1 MLQALAKSWWLLLLS
16 GVSYALISAIFF
28 FIQGAFGP
36 LTFHDWGATVVRS
49 GELMVA
55 ACVISIAVGLF
66 ITSGT
71 GWLLVLNGLALG
83 GLGVVNSYLARRYRI
98 SILTVMLLVIVM
110 AISMGLLEWI
120 AGRALVHRHRAAD
133 GWIFSAAGI
142 ISIAFALPFLALGL
156 QWIRLGPGSR
166 LDALW
171 LGLYFGFAAIS
182 TVALALRLHAR
193 GGSESSPIGPLP
205 RLGHPRHAH

>member
-1 MLQALAKSWWLLLLS
+1 MLPTLAKNWWLLLLS
-16 GVSYALISAIFF
+16 GLSYALISSIFF
-28 FIQGAFGP
+28 FMQGGFGS
-36 LTFHDWGATVVRS
+36 LTFHEWGVTVVRS
-49 GELMVA
+49 GELMLA
-55 ACVISIAVGLF
+55 ACVFSIAAGLF
-66 ITSGT
+66 TRNGA

-83 GLGVVNSYLARRYRI
+83 CLGIVNSYLARRYRI
-98 SILTVMLLVIVM
+98 SILTVMLLVMAM
-110 AISMGLLEWI
+110 AISMGLLEWS
-120 AGRALVHRHRAAD
+120 AGRALVRRHRMAD
-133 GWIFSAAGI
+133 GWIFSAAGM
-142 ISIAFALPFLALGL
+142 ISIAFAVPFLALGL

-205 RLGHPRHAH
+205 RLDSPRHAH